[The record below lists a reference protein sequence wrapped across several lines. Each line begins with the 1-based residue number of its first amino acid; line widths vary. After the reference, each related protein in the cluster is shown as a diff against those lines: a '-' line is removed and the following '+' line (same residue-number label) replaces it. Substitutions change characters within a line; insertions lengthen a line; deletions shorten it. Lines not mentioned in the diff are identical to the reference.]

1 MTIVRW
7 LCSMMLC
14 AAAAVLAGCATTHVV
29 DSDVRSYSTL
39 TALPQPPTY
48 RLERLPSQAAHAA
61 SFNTIEALAQQSLAR
76 VGLQRDDANARLVL
90 QISAQGSYV
99 RPAWP
104 YYNDPFYGPF
114 GWGWG
119 VGYGRRMGWGFGGSW
134 MDRPPTLHR
143 REVSLV
149 LRDAATQKIVYETS
163 AVYEDVWTDDPAI
176 FGILFDAA
184 LTGFPQPPAG
194 PRQVR
199 TTISPGGAPATITV
213 APSAPP
219 AAGVVVQPAPQAQ
232 PQVLRPQPQPQP

>member
-7 LCSMMLC
+7 LCSLMLC
-14 AAAAVLAGCATTHVV
+14 GAAAVLAGCATTHVV

-213 APSAPP
+213 APSAAP
-219 AAGVVVQPAPQAQ
+219 AAGVVVQPAPHAR
-232 PQVLRPQPQPQP
+232 PQVLQPQPQPKP